1 MLISAT
7 IYSVLCLFVTGLFD
21 LVLKLYSNKGYS
33 LGKLIF
39 GVGLIWGFLQWV
51 NMEFNSK
58 SLDFSAPTLFY
69 GTCAAVSVTVS
80 NILLL
85 KSMEQLPI
93 SAVSTIY
100 RLNTVPL
107 VVFAYIFLHEEITF
121 FRFIGIGFGLL
132 TVFLLYQGNSNQNGL
147 NVKQRNYILIIVS
160 ACFLRAFYGL
170 FTKAGVN
177 EGADIETMI
186 FFGAIGWII
195 GGMGIIVFHRRNW
208 LFLGNELKF
217 VIIAGLLVYAIIWLL
232 TNALMIGDATLIIPV
247 TNMGFVA
254 AFVYSVLL
262 RMESMNLKKSFA
274 IIAACLAVYFIT
286 ATG

>member
-1 MLISAT
+1 M
-7 IYSVLCLFVTGLFD
+7 
-21 LVLKLYSNKGYS
+21 
-33 LGKLIF
+33 
-39 GVGLIWGFLQWV
+39 
-51 NMEFNSK
+51 
-58 SLDFSAPTLFY
+58 
-69 GTCAAVSVTVS
+69 
-80 NILLL
+80 
-85 KSMEQLPI
+85 
-93 SAVSTIY
+93 
-100 RLNTVPL
+100 
-107 VVFAYIFLHEEITF
+107 
-121 FRFIGIGFGLL
+121 
-132 TVFLLYQGNSNQNGL
+132 
-147 NVKQRNYILIIVS
+147 IIVS

-195 GGMGIIVFHRRNW
+195 GGMGLIVFQRRNW

-217 VIIAGLLVYAIIWLL
+217 VIIAGLLVYAIVWLL

-262 RMESMNLKKSFA
+262 RMESMNLKKSFS